1 MGESQGEYACSDLYC
16 PEGVLRG
23 REIAQKFPFLEVW
36 LNEFTTIRAR
46 IRGQQAIESY
56 HGII

>member
-1 MGESQGEYACSDLYC
+1 MQSVMNFDDH
-16 PEGVLRG
+16 PEVFSGG
-23 REIAQKFPFLEVW
+23 NIAKLPFLEVW
-36 LNEFTTIRAR
+36 LNEFTTIHAG